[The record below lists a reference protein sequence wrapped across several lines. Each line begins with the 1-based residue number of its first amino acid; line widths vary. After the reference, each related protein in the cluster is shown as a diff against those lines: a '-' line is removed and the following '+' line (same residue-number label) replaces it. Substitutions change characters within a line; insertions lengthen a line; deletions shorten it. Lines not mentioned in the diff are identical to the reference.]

1 MAPRLGLFL
10 IWAGAP
16 VFLQLHPVNGE
27 RPCPRHADLQCPP
40 CAFPF
45 TYRRKIYY
53 KCTSVNS
60 EREWCSLDEDY
71 VGRWKICR
79 KGDYAKCVFPFIY
92 GNKSYQTCTKTG
104 SVTKRYWCSLSPNFD
119 EDRAW
124 KYC

>member
-16 VFLQLHPVNGE
+16 VFLQLHPVNGG
-27 RPCPRHADLQCPP
+27 LLLSGPP